1 MSKYTINV
9 EYTIDVPD
17 YEFDENDDPIW
28 KSTTTSTTS
37 STLSRSRHT
46 AAL

>member
-17 YEFDENDDPIW
+17 YEFDKNDTDAVIQFTKGALIKAW
-28 KSTTTSTTS
+28 N
-37 STLSRSRHT
+37 SRSDN
-46 AAL
+46 A